1 MTSRLLHAVAVPSDS
16 QTESGSRQQNR
27 VAKQGVLKTDV
38 PSAESVSA
46 QPGQVSIDGRLAG
59 RFADIHAAMI
69 DELLASSIPVIPYA
83 GKDEQDSVDG
93 YYAPETTSQNPPDP
107 RQGRFQQFDGVLTP
121 KGTRRSHWRAVRT
134 NPQTVDNPFGAAPSP
149 EIGLTTA
156 ANKVRW
162 YDDVSGAIETPT
174 VQRTVTGEHGRL
186 NIYDASEPSFDSPAL
201 IYDLSLREEFKT
213 DCVLWDDYNREKVY
227 RVESDGDTVGSATV
241 GSATVNDAD
250 TLVESQWQ
258 RVYLTDHEWQGNI
271 VLESDRLR
279 LVIDQPKDDLRAY
292 RYNADEGQY
301 NLVQLGAS
309 DWRLFDVD
317 ITSIG
322 LATIEAQLEF
332 EGLTSGATHNL
343 NLSLIRGLEDA
354 VWSVPSN
361 EDSTPQGLIDRLDP
375 IAATTDTVAV
385 PEQDVVKRTEVD
397 R

>member
-1 MTSRLLHAVAVPSDS
+1 
-16 QTESGSRQQNR
+16 
-27 VAKQGVLKTDV
+27 
-38 PSAESVSA
+38 
-46 QPGQVSIDGRLAG
+46 
-59 RFADIHAAMI
+59 
-69 DELLASSIPVIPYA
+69 
-83 GKDEQDSVDG
+83 
-93 YYAPETTSQNPPDP
+93 
-107 RQGRFQQFDGVLTP
+107 
-121 KGTRRSHWRAVRT
+121 
-134 NPQTVDNPFGAAPSP
+134 
-149 EIGLTTA
+149 
-156 ANKVRW
+156 
-162 YDDVSGAIETPT
+162 
-174 VQRTVTGEHGRL
+174 
-186 NIYDASEPSFDSPAL
+186 
-201 IYDLSLREEFKT
+201 
-213 DCVLWDDYNREKVY
+213 VLWDDYNREKVY